1 MTYSKD
7 ETRFIKI
14 TKLFFINDLM
24 EDTDI
29 LQLFNDGNREEAF
42 SFIVRKYGERLYWL
56 IRRMVVVHADADD
69 CLQNTFLK
77 AWKSFGSF
85 RGESGIFT
93 WLYRIA
99 VNETISFLNAR
110 KPVEWDSYLAA
121 TLGGDPYFDGTAAQT
136 LLQQAIAQLPPMQK
150 AVFILRYF
158 DDMPYKE
165 MAQILDSSEG
175 SLKASYHHAYGKI
188 SDYLKSHSSL

>member
-1 MTYSKD
+1 MK
-7 ETRFIKI
+7 
-14 TKLFFINDLM
+14 
-24 EDTDI
+24 DTDI